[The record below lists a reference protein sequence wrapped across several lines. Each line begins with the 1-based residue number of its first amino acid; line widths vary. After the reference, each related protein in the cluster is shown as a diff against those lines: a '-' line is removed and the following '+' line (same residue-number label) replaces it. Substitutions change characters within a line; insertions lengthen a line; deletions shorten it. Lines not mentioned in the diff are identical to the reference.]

1 METLEQR
8 RERRKRNAEY
18 YKAQGRCPR
27 CGGKDAKTETIGGY
41 CFECLEKN
49 KELERK
55 RSEEHNRK
63 RSERGKRLYNAR
75 KAAGLCVKCGKPN
88 DTQKTTC
95 SVCRAR
101 KRENE
106 KRARIKAG
114 IQTDRWN
121 NGLCGHCVKKPV
133 VEGYKLCEDC
143 LARIRAIN
151 HKPPGENHPWRK
163 MKI

>member
-27 CGGKDAKTETIGGY
+27 CGGKDAKTETTGGY

-55 RSEEHNRK
+55 RSEEYNKRRK
-63 RSERGKRLYNAR
+63 ERKKKLYEER
-75 KAAGLCVKCGKPN
+75 KESGLCTRCGKPREAG
-88 DTQKTTC
+88 KTLCKTC
-95 SVCRAR
+95 AERHRAAN
-101 KRENE
+101 KQSWV
-106 KRARIKAG
+106 KAG
-114 IQTDRWN
+114 KPTGRWN
-121 NGLCGHCVKKPV
+121 NGLCGLCVKKPV
-133 VEGYKLCEDC
+133 EEGYKVCADC
-143 LARIRAIN
+143 LARIRAIK

-163 MKI
+163 ITI